1 LWRSFNSFSCSHALI
16 HRLKTPTPTTKAYG
30 IAFSRLLCLN
40 NMPIKRF
47 ADYLTRRGELASY
60 MATLVG
66 AFNPATADG
75 VMCRGTVN
83 VGWDGALYDCD
94 FNAQLAM
101 PMTTRGGGGGG
112 DDDEGEG
119 EGGGGGRALSVFD
132 IASLAELGGRRV
144 RADSHCFGCTAG
156 AGSSCQGATAVEA

>member
-1 LWRSFNSFSCSHALI
+1 MLPAARQFTASELLDSLPPPKKN
-16 HRLKTPTPTTKAYG
+16 KKKAYG
-30 IAFSRLLCLN
+30 IQFSRLLCLN

-47 ADYLTRRGELASY
+47 ADFLLRRGELESY
-60 MATLVG
+60 MATLVSS
-66 AFNPATADG
+66 FNPATADG

-101 PMTTRGGGGGG
+101 PMLRGGGGGG
-112 DDDEGEG
+112 G
-119 EGGGGGRALSVFD
+119 EGGGDDEGGGGALSVFD
-132 IASLAELGGRRV
+132 VASLAELGGRRV

-156 AGSSCQGATAVEA
+156 AGSSCQGATTA